1 MLKPKHITLLLA
13 LFFTVG
19 ISFSQEDTTVKGV
32 VVNAADGN
40 PLENVNIVNINQVRG
55 TATNVKGEF
64 EISAKVNDTL
74 HLSYLGF
81 KSIRVRVTN
90 DWVKFKTATVIEL
103 TELAMAL
110 EEVVVSQ
117 IKLTGVLKVDIE
129 QVPINTNYRYSIS
142 GLPTTGYEAGN
153 RAPNAVNKVLGA
165 IFNPADFLYRM
176 FGKQPN

>member
-81 KSIRVRVTN
+81 KSIRVR
-90 DWVKFKTATVIEL
+90 
-103 TELAMAL
+103 
-110 EEVVVSQ
+110 
-117 IKLTGVLKVDIE
+117 
-129 QVPINTNYRYSIS
+129 
-142 GLPTTGYEAGN
+142 
-153 RAPNAVNKVLGA
+153 
-165 IFNPADFLYRM
+165 
-176 FGKQPN
+176 